1 MSKHQTPS
9 PEYRTKTIKR
19 GNCTIKIHRPIL
31 DEKEQRKREGI
42 VLTALAHFGTTL
54 EQSKQ
59 KNQIAR

>member
-1 MSKHQTPS
+1 MSKHPTPS

-31 DEKEQRKREGI
+31 DEKEQSRREDA
-42 VLTALAHFGTTL
+42 VLSALAHFGNAL

-59 KNQIAR
+59 KTNTAR